1 MKLVSYGEKRRER
14 AGLVYGDKVLD
25 ISRAWEALNKRRI
38 PSNMVEV
45 VEGPWREEL
54 AIILENAEEL
64 VAQEG
69 IAYEISEV
77 RLGAPVPRPSKVV
90 CLGANYRDHAGDL
103 WLPIPEVPILFS
115 KASSCIIGP
124 RDVVVIPEEDEKIDW
139 EVELAV
145 VIGKEGKRIPE
156 SEAFE
161 HVAGYTVF
169 NDVSARDIQTAAK
182 QWHRGK
188 SFDTFGPM
196 GPWIVTLDEIDDP
209 LSLEMR
215 CLINGVERQ
224 HNNTSNHIFNVPQ
237 VIAFISR
244 GMTLFPGDV
253 IATGTPGGVG
263 FAMDPPMF
271 LKPGDEMVTEIEG
284 IGQLRNKI
292 VNEKGA

>member
-1 MKLVSYGEKRRER
+1 MKLVSYGETRRER
-14 AGLVYGDKVLD
+14 TGLVYGDKVLD
-25 ISRAWEALNKRRI
+25 ISRGWRALNKREI
-38 PSNMVEV
+38 PSNMVHFL
-45 VEGPWREEL
+45 EGPWREEV
-54 AIILENAEEL
+54 AIVLEGVEEL
-64 VAQEG
+64 LEEKGMVHD
-69 IAYEISEV
+69 ISEV

-103 WLPIPEVPILFS
+103 RLPVPEAPILFS
-115 KASSCIIGP
+115 KASSCVIGP
-124 RDVVVIPEEDEKIDW
+124 RDEVVIPEESDQIDW
-139 EVELAV
+139 EVELTV
-145 VIGKEGKRIPE
+145 VIGKEGKKIPE

-169 NDVSARDIQTAAK
+169 NDVSARDIQMASK

-209 LSLEMR
+209 LSLEVR

-224 HNNTSNHIFNVPQ
+224 HSNTSYHIFNVPQ

-263 FAMDPPMF
+263 FAMEPPTF
-271 LKPGDEMVTEIEG
+271 LKPGDEMVSEIEG
-284 IGQLRNKI
+284 IGQMRNKI
-292 VNEKGA
+292 TSEKGA